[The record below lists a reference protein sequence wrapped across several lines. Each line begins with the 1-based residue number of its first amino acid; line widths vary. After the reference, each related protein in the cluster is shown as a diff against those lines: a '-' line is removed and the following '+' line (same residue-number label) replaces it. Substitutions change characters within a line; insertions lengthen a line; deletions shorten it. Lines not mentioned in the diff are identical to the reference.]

1 MGKILLIIRHC
12 KGKDLALSDPQSK
25 WKLYFLSGIF
35 SIMQHI
41 SLSAQYNVLHE
52 SLKMKCIRSRITVCV
67 VHILRS
73 ALLIVEMCA
82 QLLSHVQHFE
92 IIPWQAPLSMEFSRQ
107 EYWSGLPCPPPG
119 DLPDPG
125 IEPKSSAWQ
134 AISTPSEPPGKPE

>member
-1 MGKILLIIRHC
+1 
-12 KGKDLALSDPQSK
+12 
-25 WKLYFLSGIF
+25 
-35 SIMQHI
+35 MQHI
-41 SLSAQYNVLHE
+41 SLSAQYNVLQE
-52 SLKMKCIRSRITVCV
+52 SLKMKCIRSRITVCM

-134 AISTPSEPPGKPE
+134 AISIPSEPPGKPE